1 MFPTMR
7 AQTVFWMVM
16 IVATIGFVWLF
27 QGILAPFIL
36 GLAIAYLLNPVVT
49 KISGKG
55 MPRWLAVLLILFL
68 FLGVVVFLVA
78 ILVPILVRET
88 GQLLE
93 MLPAWINAAHDY
105 LIRWAIHFGIDVA
118 PNPQGPPAAQQIVDN
133 LQGRATQILEA
144 GKGVVSGIVAG
155 GMAVASF
162 VAFVFLM
169 PIVAFYMMVDWP
181 KMTHKVDTLLPRHNA
196 GAIRDLLSDID
207 DTLAGFIRGQL
218 SVCVILGLY
227 YGIALSIVDLRFGF
241 AIGMIAGVLSIMP
254 YVGSGIGIITSLAV
268 AWFTTKDLT
277 MVGIVAGIFGL
288 GQFVEGNFL
297 TPKMV
302 GNNVGL
308 HPLWVIFALMAGG
321 SLAGFVGM
329 LVAVPVAAVIGVMVR
344 FALDQYRHSKYYT
357 GKKAIEVI

>member
-1 MFPTMR
+1 MFNDIR
-7 AQTVFWMVM
+7 NQTLFWLMM
-16 IVATIGFVWLF
+16 IALTVGFVWLF
-27 QGILAPFIL
+27 QGILAPFLL
-36 GLAIAYLLNPVVT
+36 GLAIAYLLNPLVS

-55 MPRWLAVLLILFL
+55 MPRWLSVLLILCT
-68 FLGVVVFLVA
+68 FLVA
-78 ILVPILVRET
+78 VIMLLAVLVPILAREI

-93 MLPAWINAAHDY
+93 VLPSWIHSAHQY
-105 LIRWAIHFGIDVA
+105 LMHQAVRFGIDA
-118 PNPQGPPAAQQIVDN
+118 DFEPAGPATAQQIVDN
-133 LQGRATQILEA
+133 LQGRAGQLFQA
-144 GKGVVSGIVAG
+144 GKGVLSGIVAG

-181 KMTHKVDTLLPRHNA
+181 KLTNKMDGLIPRHNA
-196 GAIRDLLSDID
+196 GAVRELLSDID

-218 SVCVILGLY
+218 SVCLILGLY

-241 AIGMIAGVLSIMP
+241 AIGMMAGVLSIMP

-268 AWFTTKDLT
+268 AWFTTHDLG
-277 MVGIVAGIFGL
+277 MVGIVAAIFGV

-302 GNNVGL
+302 GNKVGL

-321 SLAGFVGM
+321 AIAGFVGM
-329 LVAVPVAAVIGVMVR
+329 LIAVPVAAVIGVMVR
-344 FALDQYRHSKYYT
+344 FALKQYRHSQYYM
-357 GKKAIEVI
+357 GKASN